1 MSDHNQRAQWGSN
14 LGFILSAAGSAVGL
28 GNIWKFPG
36 RAYNGGGGM
45 FLIVYILIVAF
56 IGMPVMISEFALGRK
71 THKNVVGAY
80 RAIGKKWDFVGYIAF
95 FAGFIILSYYVQ
107 VGGWVLDYLVSY
119 IVNSSAV
126 YADPLNYFYG
136 VLGANGFPL
145 MGSIICPAIF
155 MLFTMLV
162 LTKGVSGGIEKFN
175 TIAMPMLVVLLIILL
190 IRSVTLPGAGEGI
203 KYLLSIDTSKFNAQM
218 LLSALG
224 QAFYSLSLG
233 IAIMVTYGSYLAKK
247 EDIVRNAGYI
257 CFFDTFVA
265 IMAGFIIIPAVFAT
279 GVEPGMGGGF
289 AFASLAGVFKSMPA
303 GTVFGAVFYLLLLFA
318 ALTSSVSLL
327 EGSVA
332 FVTEEFHTS
341 RNKTVFILGAIM
353 FFIGIFYT
361 LSQVYMPIK
370 GIWLDAAKG
379 ITFPSLGDCM
389 EFLTDR
395 LLIPVGG
402 FFSCIFV
409 GWIWKSKN
417 AAEEIRSDGLYR
429 FKLEKLWS
437 FLIKFVCPIAIFMI
451 IVYGM
456 FFGVSVS

>member
-1 MSDHNQRAQWGSN
+1 MSENNQRAQWGSN

-56 IGMPVMISEFALGRK
+56 IGMPVMISELALGRK

-80 RAIGKKWDFVGYIAF
+80 RMISKRWSIVGYLAF
-95 FAGFIILSYYVQ
+95 LSSFIILCYYAQ
-107 VGGWVLDYLVSY
+107 VGGWVLEYFISY

-145 MGSIICPAIF
+145 MGSVICPGIF
-155 MLFTMLV
+155 MFFTMFV

-175 TIAMPMLVVLLIILL
+175 KIAMPMLVVLLIILL

-203 KYLLSIDTSKFNAQM
+203 HYLLSFDTSKFNASM

-233 IAIMVTYGSYLAKK
+233 LAIMVTYGSYVSKK
-247 EDIVRNAGYI
+247 ENIVKNAGYI
-257 CFFDTFVA
+257 CFFDTFIA
-265 IMAGFIIIPAVFAT
+265 IIAGFIIIPAVFAT

-289 AFASLAGVFKSMPA
+289 AFASLAGVFEHMPA
-303 GTVFGAVFYLLLLFA
+303 GTVFGIVFYLLLLFA

-327 EGSVA
+327 EGGVA

-341 RNKTVFILGAIM
+341 RNKTVIVMGLIM
-353 FFIGIFYT
+353 FIIGIFYT
-361 LSQVYMPIK
+361 LSQVHMPLK
-370 GIWLDAAKG
+370 GVWIDAAQG
-379 ITFPSLGDCM
+379 LTFPSLGDCM
-389 EFLTDR
+389 EFITDR
-395 LLIPVGG
+395 LTIPVGA

-409 GWIWKSKN
+409 GWIWKAKEASK
-417 AAEEIRSDGLYR
+417 EVKSDGLYKFR
-429 FKLEKLWS
+429 LEKIWS
-437 FLIKFVCPIAIFMI
+437 FLIKFVCPAAILMI
-451 IVYGM
+451 ILYGM
-456 FFGVSVS
+456 FFGISVS